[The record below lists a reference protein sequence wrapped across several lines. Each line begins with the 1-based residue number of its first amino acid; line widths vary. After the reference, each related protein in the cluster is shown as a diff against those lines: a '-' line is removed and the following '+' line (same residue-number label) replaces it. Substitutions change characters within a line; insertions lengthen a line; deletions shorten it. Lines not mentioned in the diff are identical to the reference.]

1 MIEQL
6 QYAPTSRYNFPQPL
20 EDLQLPRKFIELSI
34 DSMKSMK
41 GKSFQPYG
49 MDFPSLLDRQEDDIP
64 TPINSKAFTA
74 QLTPLTPI
82 SDDTPIVAIDVS
94 SIKIGE
100 TQTGILCALRGA
112 TVWKRKR
119 TYRHLRLGP
128 FPFHINEENKHEI
141 IDFLN
146 QNHFSTT
153 RSSSLID
160 IQTRLFNLMERWIQM
175 LVCNSFSDSI
185 ILWDGSLTAGTSSS
199 PSVVISHLLRNA
211 RQRSNSVLAFSKVSK
226 LRFLGR
232 KITGLVWKYRPP
244 WLFEVHEEIHSR
256 LPCFLGSIYIAR
268 FKRNGFSFR
277 LDIDRKIPSGERIR
291 AAQKLLGNDLTF
303 QSYPE
308 SLRLAHIYSTF
319 TASEVIGIQR
329 CIAHRFRLR
338 VMAQYNVR
346 RMLFGPYGTRSDN

>member
-6 QYAPTSRYNFPQPL
+6 QYATTPKYNFPHSP
-20 EDLQLPRKFIELSI
+20 EDLQLPKRFIELSI

-41 GKSFQPYG
+41 GESFHPYG
-49 MDFPSLLDRQEDDIP
+49 LDFPSFLDRQEDDVP
-64 TPINSKAFTA
+64 TPINSRAFTA

-112 TVWKRKR
+112 IVWSRKM

-128 FPFHINEENKHEI
+128 FPFHINEENKNEI
-141 IDFLN
+141 IGFLN
-146 QNHFSTT
+146 QNDFSTT
-153 RSSSLID
+153 PSSSLAD
-160 IQTRLFNLMERWIQM
+160 IQAKLFNLMEKWVQM
-175 LVCNSFSDSI
+175 LVCSSSSNSV
-185 ILWDGSLTAGTSSS
+185 ILWDGSLTAGTINS
-199 PSVVISHLLRNA
+199 PSVVISHLLRTA

-232 KITGLVWKYRPP
+232 KIASLVWDYPPP
-244 WLFEVHEEIHSR
+244 WIFEVYEGNHPSSLH
-256 LPCFLGSIYIAR
+256 CLGGVYIAR
-268 FKRNGFSFR
+268 FRRNGFSFR

-291 AAQKLLGNDLTF
+291 AAQQLLGNDLTF

-319 TASEVIGIQR
+319 TASEVIG
-329 CIAHRFRLR
+329 
-338 VMAQYNVR
+338 
-346 RMLFGPYGTRSDN
+346 